1 MTTKNAEVNVA
12 LDLGLDIEPL
22 VLERLG
28 RLEFDAQTFTLKLG
42 VSEDSMLFGRLFL
55 DPLGEY
61 RTRWTIKA
69 PPPAAEGATAVDLT
83 TGTLRVAVREP
94 LGLGVRRALL
104 DLSVGSGLSLYTDG
118 SDGIF
123 AVTFHR
129 SDLLVV
135 DAGRAYTWEAT
146 FTVGDRV
153 LRLALGEFLALP
165 SEADVEGY
173 DREIGGAR
181 EFDQVGGVS
190 YLGEAP
196 AGSATSDPVWRLRRY
211 LALAGGE
218 TVVQFADGNRD
229 FNNVWDDRLR
239 LGFS

>member
-1 MTTKNAEVNVA
+1 MTTKNAELEIGLGVE
-12 LDLGLDIEPL
+12 LDVEPL

-28 RLEFDAQTFTLKLG
+28 RLEFDAQTFALKLG
-42 VSEDSMLFGRLFL
+42 VSEDSMIFGRLFL
-55 DPLGEY
+55 DSLGEY
-61 RTRWTIKA
+61 RTRWAIKA

-83 TGTLRVAVREP
+83 TGTLRVAIREP
-94 LGLGVRRALL
+94 LGSGVRRALL
-104 DLSVGSGLSLYTDG
+104 DLGLGSGLSLFTDG

-129 SDLLVV
+129 NDLLVV
-135 DAGRAYTWEAT
+135 DAGRAYTWEST

-153 LRLALGEFLALP
+153 LRLALGEFLAMP

-181 EFDQVGGVS
+181 EFDQIGGVS

-196 AGSATSDPVWRLRRY
+196 AGSATSDPVWRIRRY
-211 LALAGGE
+211 LAASSGE

-229 FNNVWDDRLR
+229 FDNVWDDRLR